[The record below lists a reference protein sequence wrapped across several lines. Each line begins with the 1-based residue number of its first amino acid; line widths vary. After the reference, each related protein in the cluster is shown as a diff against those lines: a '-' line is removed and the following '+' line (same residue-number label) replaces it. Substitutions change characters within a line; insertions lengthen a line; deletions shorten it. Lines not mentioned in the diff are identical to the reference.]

1 VPGENGR
8 ALKKSGVSGTLWKVL
23 LVLKVHLI
31 NRLCRRISILWGGTD
46 MKISKGFKSIS
57 VAALLGSVVAVG
69 LAIVQIGCAE
79 SPPAY
84 KNAKLPIEKRVADLL
99 PRLTLEEKAHQMAS
113 FFPNANVRLGI
124 PHMQAGEALHGI
136 CLPHGTSFP
145 MAIALAGTWDPD
157 IIEDMTTIIAKES
170 RALGV
175 HHVYSPMLSITR
187 DARWGRTEESYGEDP
202 YLASRIGV
210 AFIKGLQGTGEER
223 FDENHVIATAKHYVA
238 DGEPIA
244 GLNGSAYDV
253 SERMLH
259 EAHLP
264 PFRAAVEEA
273 QVGSIMPAHHSL
285 NGVPCHANKHIMN
298 DVLRGM
304 YGFDG
309 LVVCDNN
316 DIFNLME
323 FMRIAKSMAE
333 AARLSLEAG
342 VHTELAWERP
352 WETGRA
358 YGALLVVGVKDGTVP
373 IELVDN
379 AVRHV
384 LRAKFELGLFD
395 DGREIPEWQDFELS
409 EDKGKTGYK
418 VVTYSDSIRGRDLG
432 GDYFNTLDRLT
443 NPREDADEVLNDET
457 HNKMALEVARK
468 AIILLKN
475 ENDVLPLNK
484 AELKR
489 IAVIGPNANEEILGG
504 YSTPQAR
511 YFVTVLDGIRNYVG
525 DDAEVLYAEG
535 VSLED
540 LERENIDEAVSI
552 ASRSD
557 VAILVIGGNEITT
570 KENEDRDSLDLVG
583 KQQELVEAVHATGTP
598 VVVLLLH
605 GRPLSI
611 TWIEEHV
618 PAILDG
624 WYLGQETGNAVAD
637 VLFGEVNPGGKLQM
651 TIPRNVGQVPIY
663 YNIMPPGRPGQ
674 YFKSTAE
681 PLFVFGHGLSY
692 TTFEYSGLQVAR
704 TSSTSGTA
712 SVTITNT
719 GDVKGDEVVQLY
731 VKDEYASVVRP
742 AMELKRFQRISLD
755 PGEKK
760 TVTFTL
766 DKDAFAFYDESTN
779 DWVVEPGAFEIMVG
793 SSSQDIRVSE
803 KLEL

>member
-1 VPGENGR
+1 MRTLLSFVKVIPFCCFVGI
-8 ALKKSGVSGTLWKVL
+8 VSGKSMSADLPPYKDAEL
-23 LVLKVHLI
+23 
-31 NRLCRRISILWGGTD
+31 SI
-46 MKISKGFKSIS
+46 
-57 VAALLGSVVAVG
+57 
-69 LAIVQIGCAE
+69 E
-79 SPPAY
+79 
-84 KNAKLPIEKRVADLL
+84 ERVNDLL
-99 PRLTLEEKAHQMAS
+99 PRLTIEEKAHQLAS

-157 IIEDMTTIIAKES
+157 IIEEMAAIIAKEA

-175 HHVYSPMLSITR
+175 HHIYSPMLGVVR

-202 YLASRIGV
+202 YLVSRIGV
-210 AFIKGLQGTGEER
+210 AFIKGVQGTGDER
-223 FDENHVIATAKHYVA
+223 FDENHVIATAKHFVA

-259 EAHLP
+259 EVHLV
-264 PFRAAVEEA
+264 PFKAAVEEA

-285 NGVPCHANKHIMN
+285 NGVPCHANKYIMN
-298 DVLRGM
+298 DVLRDM

-316 DIFNLME
+316 DIFNLMN
-323 FMRIAKSMAE
+323 FMRIARSMAE

-358 YGALLVVGVKDGTVP
+358 YGALLVEGVKDGTVP
-373 IELVDN
+373 VELVDN

-384 LRAKFELGLFD
+384 LRAKVELGLFD
-395 DGREIPEWQDFELS
+395 DGREIAAWQDFELS
-409 EDKGKTGYK
+409 EDKGKSDYE

-432 GDYFNTLDRLT
+432 ADYFNTLDKLT
-443 NPREDADEVLNDET
+443 NPRENVQEILNDET

-475 ENDVLPLNK
+475 ENDLLPLK
-484 AELKR
+484 KGQLKS
-489 IAVIGPNANEEILGG
+489 IAVIGPNADEEILGG
-504 YSTPQAR
+504 YSTPQVR
-511 YFVTVLDGIRNYVG
+511 YFVTVLDGIRNHVG
-525 DDAEVLYAEG
+525 DEADVLYAEG

-540 LERENIDEAVSI
+540 LERENIDQAVAI
-552 ASRSD
+552 ARRAD

-598 VVVLLLH
+598 VVVFLLH
-605 GRPLSI
+605 GRPISI
-611 TWIEEHV
+611 TWIKEHV

-624 WYLGQETGNAVAD
+624 WYLGQETGNAAAD

-651 TIPRNVGQVPIY
+651 TIPRNVGQAPIY
-663 YNIMPPGRPGQ
+663 YNIMPAGRPGQ
-674 YFKSTAE
+674 YFKSIAE
-681 PLFVFGHGLSY
+681 PLFPFGHGLSY
-692 TTFEYSGLQVAR
+692 TTFEYTDLQVAR

-712 SVTITNT
+712 SVVITNT
-719 GDVKGDEVVQLY
+719 GDVAGDEVVQLY
-731 VKDEYASVVRP
+731 VRDEYASVVRP
-742 AMELKRFQRISLD
+742 AIELKRFQRISLEA
-755 PGEKK
+755 GETK

-766 DKDAFAFYDESTN
+766 EKDAFAFYDESTT
-779 DWVVEPGAFEIMVG
+779 DWVVEPGAFDIMVG
-793 SSSQDIRVSE
+793 SSSQDIRVSK

>member
-1 VPGENGR
+1 MRTLPFFVKVIAFCCFAGI
-8 ALKKSGVSGTLWKVL
+8 VSAQSMSADLAPYKDAGL
-23 LVLKVHLI
+23 
-31 NRLCRRISILWGGTD
+31 SI
-46 MKISKGFKSIS
+46 
-57 VAALLGSVVAVG
+57 
-69 LAIVQIGCAE
+69 E
-79 SPPAY
+79 
-84 KNAKLPIEKRVADLL
+84 ERVNDLL
-99 PRLTLEEKAHQMAS
+99 PRLTVEEKAHQLAS
-113 FFPNANVRLGI
+113 FFPNANVRLGV

-136 CLPHGTSFP
+136 CLPRGTSFP

-157 IIEDMTTIIAKES
+157 IIEEMATIIAKEA

-175 HHVYSPMLSITR
+175 HHVYSPMLGVVR

-202 YLASRIGV
+202 YLVSRIGV
-210 AFIKGLQGTGEER
+210 AFIKGLQGTGNER
-223 FDENHVIATAKHYVA
+223 FDENHIIATAKHFVA

-259 EAHLP
+259 EAYLP
-264 PFRAAVEEA
+264 PFKAAVEEA

-285 NGVPCHANKHIMN
+285 NGVPCHANKYILN
-298 DVLRGM
+298 DVLRDM

-323 FMRIAKSMAE
+323 FMHIARSMTE

-358 YGALLVVGVKDGTVP
+358 YGALLVEGVKDGTVP

-395 DGREIPEWQDFELS
+395 DGREIPPWQDFELS
-409 EDKGKTGYK
+409 EDKIKTDYK
-418 VVTYSDSIRGRDLG
+418 EITYADSIRGRDLG
-432 GDYFNTLDRLT
+432 GDYFSKLDNLT
-443 NPREDADEVLNDET
+443 NPRENAEEILNDET

-475 ENDVLPLNK
+475 ENDLLPLKKEQLN
-484 AELKR
+484 R
-489 IAVIGPNANEEILGG
+489 IAVIGPNANEEVLGG
-504 YSTPQAR
+504 YSTPQVR
-511 YFVTVLDGIRNYVG
+511 YFVTVLDGVRNHVG
-525 DDAEVLYAEG
+525 DEAEVLYAEG

-540 LERENIDEAVSI
+540 LERENIDQAVAI
-552 ASRSD
+552 ARRSD
-557 VAILVIGGNEITT
+557 VAIVVVGGNEITT

-583 KQQELVEAVHATGTP
+583 KQQQLVEAVYATGTP
-598 VVVLLLH
+598 VVVFLLH
-605 GRPLSI
+605 GRPISI
-611 TWIEEHV
+611 TWIKEHV

-624 WYLGQETGNAVAD
+624 WYLGQETGNAAAD
-637 VLFGEVNPGGKLQM
+637 VLFGKVNPGGKLQM
-651 TIPRNVGQVPIY
+651 TVPRNVGQVPIY
-663 YNIMPPGRPGQ
+663 YNIMPRGRPGR
-674 YFKSTAE
+674 YFKSIAE
-681 PLFVFGHGLSY
+681 PLFPFGHGLSY
-692 TTFEYSGLQVAR
+692 TTFEYTDLQVAR

-712 SVTITNT
+712 SVVITNV
-719 GDVKGDEVVQLY
+719 GDVAGDEVVQLY
-731 VKDEYASVVRP
+731 VRDEYASVARP
-742 AMELKRFQRISLD
+742 AIELKRFKRISLEA
-755 PGEKK
+755 GETK

-766 DKDAFAFYDESTN
+766 EKDAFAFYDESSN
-779 DWVVEPGAFEIMVG
+779 DWVVEPGTFDIMVG
-793 SSSQDIRVSE
+793 SSSADIRASE